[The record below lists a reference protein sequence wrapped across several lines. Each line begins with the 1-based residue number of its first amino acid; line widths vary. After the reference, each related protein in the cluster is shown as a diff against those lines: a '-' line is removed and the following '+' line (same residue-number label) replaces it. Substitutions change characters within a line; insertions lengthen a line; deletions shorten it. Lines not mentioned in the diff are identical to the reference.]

1 MDLEQPSEEPPKQ
14 IFEKKLFQDVDKKF
28 IQQKRDQEIDLIIAH
43 WGQFS
48 PRQSGLMET
57 VRDLIHAENRMDGV
71 LAGLVVFNMPKGGV
85 TDGDIDVQAHDWA
98 FRDANVHMVH
108 FRETTSAAQLEP
120 RVFMVHG
127 TPETCLRSE
136 LSKDSWRGAS
146 FTSSLERVQN
156 DAATIC
162 LSKRHYYMWKPFD
175 INNRLHYAPKG
186 VDLNEY
192 SPMGSR
198 MALNGEPAITYGEV
212 WRVML
217 KDPLMTFYAISEYA
231 KRNPDVKFHPFGI
244 GNWFRIWNVLV
255 SSCDFQ
261 FLLGKH
267 HIASIQQYPCNWYRG
282 SHMLISPVMTGEP
295 SRVQKEAMACGCPV
309 IAWDT
314 DNFNDSHATLKAKAF
329 DPFDMADK
337 IEQLYNAILDDH
349 PKVRDHARLTAERY
363 YNIDNMA
370 KVVVDVC
377 RNTVNGE
384 YAKQ

>member
-1 MDLEQPSEEPPKQ
+1 MDLEQPEEPPKQ
-14 IFEKKLFQDVDKKF
+14 IFERKLFQDVDKKF

-57 VRDLIHAENRMDGV
+57 VRDLIHAENRMEGV

-192 SPMGSR
+192 SPTGSR

-255 SSCDFQ
+255 SSCDFK
-261 FLLGKH
+261 FLLGIH

-314 DNFNDSHATLKAKAF
+314 DNFSDSHATLKAKPF

-349 PKVRDHARLTAERY
+349 PRVRQHARQTAEQY

-370 KVVVDVC
+370 KVVVEVC

-384 YAKQ
+384 YDKQ

>member
-1 MDLEQPSEEPPKQ
+1 MELEQETITKP
-14 IFEKKLFQDVDKKF
+14 IYEKKLFHDVDKKF
-28 IQQKRDQEIDLIIAH
+28 IQKKQDQDIDLIIAH

-57 VRDLIHAENRMDGV
+57 VRDLIHAENRIPGV
-71 LAGLVVFNMPKGGV
+71 LAGLVVYNMPKGGIS
-85 TDGDIDVQAHDWA
+85 DGDIDLQAHDWA

-108 FRETTSAAQLEP
+108 YRETSSAAQLKP

-127 TPETCLRSE
+127 TPETCLKSE
-136 LSKDSWRGAS
+136 LSDDGWKGAS
-146 FTSSLERVQN
+146 FTSSLERVQK
-156 DAATIC
+156 DDATIC

-175 INNRLHYAPKG
+175 NNNRLHYAPKG

-192 SPMGSR
+192 SPMGAR
-198 MALNGEPAITYGEV
+198 MDLNGTPAITYGEV

-217 KDPLMTFYAISEYA
+217 KDPLMTFYGISEYA
-231 KRNPDVKFHPFGI
+231 KRNPEVKFHPFGI

-261 FLLGKH
+261 FLLGKN

-282 SHMLISPVMTGEP
+282 SHILISPVMTGEP

-314 DNFNDSHATLKAKAF
+314 DNFEDSHATLKAKPF

-337 IEQLYNAILDDH
+337 IEQLWGAILDDH
-349 PKVRDHARLTAERY
+349 PRVRQLARQTAEQY
-363 YNIDNMA
+363 YNIEATA

-377 RNTVNGE
+377 RQVVNGD
-384 YAKQ
+384 YD